1 MSPVLFGIPYIF
13 MQKPYE
19 YELFLFLLPVD
30 QPIEKS
36 ALDLK
41 ACQLSTVQRRGP
53 LQMVGRDCFHT

>member
-1 MSPVLFGIPYIF
+1 

-19 YELFLFLLPVD
+19 YEIFLFLLPVD

>member
-1 MSPVLFGIPYIF
+1 

-19 YELFLFLLPVD
+19 YEIFLFLLPVD

-41 ACQLSTVQRRGP
+41 ACQLSTV
-53 LQMVGRDCFHT
+53 